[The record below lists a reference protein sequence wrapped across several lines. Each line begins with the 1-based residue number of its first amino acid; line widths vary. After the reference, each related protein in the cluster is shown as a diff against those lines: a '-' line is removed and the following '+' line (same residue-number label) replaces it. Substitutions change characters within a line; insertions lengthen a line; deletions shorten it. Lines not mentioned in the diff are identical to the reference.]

1 MENQNL
7 AFNVS
12 DTYEM
17 IQKLSGSDE
26 AKRIL
31 MEFGSQ
37 TPSHEFIPHV
47 VINGVSLKQYW
58 LLIGAVKQ
66 LLTYYG
72 HWSTNTDSTA
82 PSGRI
87 LKESSLRV
95 NSRRETKNELNLSLL
110 YGASPSY
117 LALL

>member
-1 MENQNL
+1 M

-12 DTYEM
+12 DTYER
-17 IQKLSGSDE
+17 IHELSGFDE

-37 TPSHEFIPHV
+37 TPRHEFIPHV

-58 LLIGAVKQ
+58 VWIGAVKQ

-82 PSGRI
+82 PW
-87 LKESSLRV
+87 
-95 NSRRETKNELNLSLL
+95 KN
-110 YGASPSY
+110 Y
-117 LALL
+117 